1 MDKEG
6 RHHVIR
12 NQRVQEQL
20 QLIFRNGFTS
30 IISCD
35 IFVSTFFNYNNS
47 RILHQIMLQ
56 KGTFDLT
63 KLDTISS
70 DFYLGIDSSDIFNI
84 SVTFHADHITGSVK
98 TFVLFAYGERIFHKY
113 GSRLLRKIVISSCNL
128 TSGMAKLTRS
138 AYRKPFHI
146 FVHNV
151 AADIPL

>member
-6 RHHVIR
+6 WHHVIR
-12 NQRVQEQL
+12 NQRVQEQF

-35 IFVSTFFNYNNS
+35 IFVSTFFNHNNS

-56 KGTFDLT
+56 KSTLDLT

-70 DFYLGIDSSDIFNI
+70 DFYLGVNSANIFNV

-98 TFVLFAYGERIFHKY
+98 TFVLVTYGERIFHKY

>member
-1 MDKEG
+1 
-6 RHHVIR
+6 
-12 NQRVQEQL
+12 
-20 QLIFRNGFTS
+20 
-30 IISCD
+30 
-35 IFVSTFFNYNNS
+35 
-47 RILHQIMLQ
+47 MLQ
-56 KGTFDLT
+56 KGTLDLT
-63 KLDTISS
+63 KFNTISS
-70 DFYLGIDSSDIFNI
+70 YLYLGIDSSDIFNI

-98 TFVLFAYGERIFHKY
+98 TFVLVTYGERIFHKY

>member
-56 KGTFDLT
+56 KGTLDLT

-70 DFYLGIDSSDIFNI
+70 DFYLRIDSSDIFNI

-98 TFVLFAYGERIFHKY
+98 TFVLVTYGERIFHKY

>member
-30 IISCD
+30 IISCN
-35 IFVSTFFNYNNS
+35 IFVSTFFNHNNS

-56 KGTFDLT
+56 KGTLDLT

-70 DFYLGIDSSDIFNI
+70 DFYLRIDSSDIFNI

-113 GSRLLRKIVISSCNL
+113 GSRLLRKIVISSCDL
-128 TSGMAKLTRS
+128 TSGMAKLTRR

>member
-56 KGTFDLT
+56 KGTLDLT

-70 DFYLGIDSSDIFNI
+70 DFYLRIDSSDIFNI

-98 TFVLFAYGERIFHKY
+98 TFVLVTYGERIFHKY
-113 GSRLLRKIVISSCNL
+113 GSRLLRKIVISSCDL
-128 TSGMAKLTRS
+128 TSGMAKLTRR

>member
-6 RHHVIR
+6 WHHVIR
-12 NQRVQEQL
+12 NQRVQEQF

-35 IFVSTFFNYNNS
+35 IFVSTFFNHNNS

-56 KGTFDLT
+56 KGTLDLT

-98 TFVLFAYGERIFHKY
+98 TFVLVTYGERIFHKY

>member
-56 KGTFDLT
+56 KGTLDLT
-63 KLDTISS
+63 KLNTISS
-70 DFYLGIDSSDIFNI
+70 DFYLRIDSSDIFNI

-98 TFVLFAYGERIFHKY
+98 TFVLVTYGERIFHKY
-113 GSRLLRKIVISSCNL
+113 GSRLLRKIVISSCDL

-138 AYRKPFHI
+138 AHRKPFHI
-146 FVHNV
+146 FVYNV

>member
-56 KGTFDLT
+56 KGTLDLT

-70 DFYLGIDSSDIFNI
+70 DFYLRIDSSDIFNI

-113 GSRLLRKIVISSCNL
+113 GSRLLRKIVISSCDL
-128 TSGMAKLTRS
+128 TSGMAKLTRR

>member
-56 KGTFDLT
+56 KGTLDLT
-63 KLDTISS
+63 KLDTISP
-70 DFYLGIDSSDIFNI
+70 DLYLGVNSANI
-84 SVTFHADHITGSVK
+84 LNVSVTLHADHITGSVK
-98 TFVLFAYGERIFHKY
+98 TFVLVTYGERIFHKY

>member
-1 MDKEG
+1 
-6 RHHVIR
+6 
-12 NQRVQEQL
+12 
-20 QLIFRNGFTS
+20 
-30 IISCD
+30 
-35 IFVSTFFNYNNS
+35 
-47 RILHQIMLQ
+47 MLQ
-56 KGTFDLT
+56 KGTLDLT

-70 DFYLGIDSSDIFNI
+70 DFYLRIDSSDIFNI

-98 TFVLFAYGERIFHKY
+98 TFVLIAYGERIFHKY

>member
-56 KGTFDLT
+56 KGTLDLT

-70 DFYLGIDSSDIFNI
+70 DFYLRIDSSDIFNI

>member
-70 DFYLGIDSSDIFNI
+70 YFYLGIDSSDIFNI

-98 TFVLFAYGERIFHKY
+98 TFVLVTYGERIFHKY

>member
-6 RHHVIR
+6 WHHVIR
-12 NQRVQEQL
+12 NQRVQEQF
-20 QLIFRNGFTS
+20 QLIFRNDFTS

-35 IFVSTFFNYNNS
+35 IFVSAFFDHYNS
-47 RILHQIMLQ
+47 SILHLIVLQ
-56 KGTFDLT
+56 KSSFDLT
-63 KLDTISS
+63 KFNTISS
-70 DFYLGIDSSDIFNI
+70 YLYLGVDSSDIFNI
-84 SVTFHADHITGSVK
+84 SIALHADHITGSVK
-98 TFVLFAYGERIFHKY
+98 TFVLVTYGERIFHKY

>member
-56 KGTFDLT
+56 KGTLDLT

-70 DFYLGIDSSDIFNI
+70 DFYLRIDSSDIFNI

-113 GSRLLRKIVISSCNL
+113 GSRLLRKIVISSCDL
-128 TSGMAKLTRS
+128 TSGMAKLTRR
-138 AYRKPFHI
+138 AHWKPFHI
-146 FVHNV
+146 FVHNI
-151 AADIPL
+151 ASDIPL